1 MIVCTN
7 CASTLDDSAASCPYC
22 RAPLGAGGL
31 TRTPGM
37 HDALVRDDTDALLPR
52 TDDLLTRELA
62 EQLEEPL
69 TLAELKP
76 MLVREEAQLP
86 SLDRL
91 ETLLTRDVDAQLDGI
106 TLSSLLDRGSSD
118 TKILQ
123 RGLVFLRKQRYT
135 EALEWWTLHRESLD
149 ATQER
154 LFLLLLL
161 MEAFTHELSGNQA
174 RAAKVR
180 EQIRAQPIVQRL
192 RR

>member
-1 MIVCTN
+1 MN
-7 CASTLDDSAASCPYC
+7 
-22 RAPLGAGGL
+22 
-31 TRTPGM
+31 
-37 HDALVRDDTDALLPR
+37 DALVRDTDALFSR

-69 TLAELKP
+69 TLAELRP
-76 MLVREEAQLP
+76 MLVRDEAKLP
-86 SLDRL
+86 DLDRL

-106 TLSSLLDRGSSD
+106 TLSSLLDRGGKD

-135 EALEWWTLHRESLD
+135 EALEWWSLHREGLD
-149 ATQER
+149 ATEER
-154 LFLLLLL
+154 LSLLLLL
-161 MEAFTHELSGNQA
+161 MEAFTHELAGDEA

-180 EQIRAQPIVQRL
+180 ERIRAQPIVQRL